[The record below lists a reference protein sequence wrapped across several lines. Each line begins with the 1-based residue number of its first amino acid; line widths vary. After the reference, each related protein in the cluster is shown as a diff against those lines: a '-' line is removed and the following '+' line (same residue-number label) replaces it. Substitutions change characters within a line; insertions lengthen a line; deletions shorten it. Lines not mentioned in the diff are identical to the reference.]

1 LGVAQAVTAKRVGPY
16 ELEEELGRGAFGVV
30 YRAHH
35 RDRPEAP
42 LAVKVV
48 ESRGPVDRLLLEPA
62 LLAKLNHPCIVRLE
76 DYFLEGDRLV
86 LAMEYVPGDD
96 LKTCVERGET
106 FGPAAVRELLV
117 QMAAALE
124 TAHAHN
130 VVHRDIKLGNI
141 LVDRTGPR
149 MRFVLTD
156 FGIGRTAEGIQTQ
169 KHAGGTFAFMAPEQ
183 LRGRPCPQSDLWAL
197 GVVAYRLLTG
207 KMPFAG
213 QTLAELSSQI
223 FYATPPPPSKSAAG
237 PVDAE
242 LEAVVFH
249 LLEKSLSERT
259 ASASELLRE
268 LGYAG
273 RAGTVLE
280 RAGREAAAP
289 RVPLDERLRRQVAR
303 YRALV
308 AAVVV
313 LYALTKGFGSGALL
327 LAGVALF
334 YRSQERRA
342 RAGGR
347 GRGAAAAA
355 LALLAASAALQYSG
369 HDLSMA
375 HVLQWVT
382 QRVSLPVAP
391 ARDEGGLRLLVALLL
406 TALVVLAGIAYGLL
420 GLVLPPLGAW
430 YYSALR
436 RQQRTQAMRRAALE
450 SGEGPDRYLATM
462 RGFLDYRFEDVG
474 FHLKYA
480 EALLARGRA
489 REVAVEAKLL
499 LLQDPY
505 NFNGN
510 LLLANAYYALG
521 LHEDCAAVCDAY
533 LAVAG
538 HCFEFGE
545 LRQQC
550 ARQLGGAA

>member
-1 LGVAQAVTAKRVGPY
+1 VAVTVTAKRVGPY
-16 ELEEELGRGAFGVV
+16 ELEKELGRGAFGVV
-30 YRAHH
+30 FRAHH

-48 ESRGPVDRLLLEPA
+48 EGRGPVDRLLLEPA
-62 LLAKLNHPCIVRLE
+62 LLAKLNNPCIVRLE
-76 DYFLEGDRLV
+76 DYFLQGDRLV

-96 LKTCVERGET
+96 LKTCAERGDS
-106 FGPAAVRELLV
+106 FGPAQVRELLV

-141 LVDRTGPR
+141 LVDRSGPR
-149 MRFVLTD
+149 VRFVLTD
-156 FGIGRTAEGIQTQ
+156 FGIGRAAEGIQTQ

-207 KMPFAG
+207 KMPFTG
-213 QTLAELSSQI
+213 QTLAALSSQI
-223 FYATPPPPSKSAAG
+223 FYATPLPPSKCDAGSA
-237 PVDAE
+237 DAE
-242 LEAVVFH
+242 LEAIIYR

-273 RAGTVLE
+273 KADTVLS
-280 RAGREAAAP
+280 RARREAPAP
-289 RVPLDERLRRQVAR
+289 RQPLDEAIRRKIVR
-303 YRALV
+303 YRVLIVAL
-308 AAVVV
+308 VV
-313 LYALTKGFGSGALL
+313 LYALTKGLGSGALL
-327 LAGVALF
+327 LAGLTLF
-334 YRSQERRA
+334 YLAQERRHWTRRRRVWA
-342 RAGGR
+342 
-347 GRGAAAAA
+347 GAAS
-355 LALLAASAALQYSG
+355 LALLAASTVLQSSG
-369 HDLSMA
+369 HDLTS
-375 HVLQWVT
+375 LQ
-382 QRVSLPVAP
+382 LAP
-391 ARDEGGLRLLVALLL
+391 RLAAIGPGAFRGAFGALAAVALVFVTLALALL
-406 TALVVLAGIAYGLL
+406 RVLGIL
-420 GLVLPPLGAW
+420 LPPLAAW

-436 RQQRTQAMRRAALE
+436 RQQRARAMRRAALE
-450 SGEGPDRYLATM
+450 GGDDPNRYLATM
-462 RGFLDYRFEDVG
+462 QGFLDYRFEDVG

-480 EALLARGRA
+480 EALLARGRLK
-489 REVAVEAKLL
+489 EVAVEAQILL
-499 LLQDPY
+499 MQDPY

-521 LHEDCAAVCDAY
+521 LHDDCAAVCDAY

-550 ARQLGGAA
+550 ARRREGGA

>member
-1 LGVAQAVTAKRVGPY
+1 VGVALTVTAKRVGPY
-16 ELEEELGRGAFGVV
+16 ELEKELGRGAFGVV
-30 YRAHH
+30 FRGHH
-35 RDRPEAP
+35 RDRPDVP

-48 ESRGPVDRLLLEPA
+48 EDRGNVDRLMLEPA
-62 LLAKLNHPCIVRLE
+62 LLAKLNHPCVVRLE
-76 DYFLEGDRLV
+76 DYFLQGDRLV

-96 LKTCVERGET
+96 LKACAERGDS
-106 FGPAAVRELLV
+106 FGPSQVRELLV

-130 VVHRDIKLGNI
+130 VVHRDIKLGNV

-149 MRFVLTD
+149 VRFVLTD
-156 FGIGRTAEGIQTQ
+156 FGIGQLAEGIQTQ

-223 FYATPPPPSKSAAG
+223 FYATPAPPSQCGAG

-242 LEAVVFH
+242 LEAVVYH

-259 ASASELLRE
+259 ASAVELLRD

-273 RAGTVLE
+273 KADTVLS
-280 RAGREAAAP
+280 RARREAPAP
-289 RVPLDERLRRQVAR
+289 RLPLEESIRRKVGR
-303 YRALV
+303 YRMLV
-308 AAVVV
+308 VVMVV
-313 LYALTKGFGSGALL
+313 LYALTKGLGSGALL
-327 LAGVALF
+327 LAGLALF
-334 YRSQERRA
+334 YLAQERRHWT
-342 RAGGR
+342 RPHKV
-347 GRGAAAAA
+347 GAVVAS
-355 LALLAASAALQYSG
+355 LALLAASTVLQYSG
-369 HDLSMA
+369 HDLTFLQLVPLLTARGETAGAVRGSLGA
-375 HVLQWVT
+375 FATVVLV
-382 QRVSLPVAP
+382 
-391 ARDEGGLRLLVALLL
+391 LVALVI
-406 TALVVLAGIAYGLL
+406 ALVPLL
-420 GLVLPPLGAW
+420 GILLPPLGAW

-436 RQQRTQAMRRAALE
+436 RHQRTQAMRRAALE
-450 SGEGPDRYLATM
+450 SGDDPDKYLATM

-480 EALLARGRA
+480 EALLARGRVK
-489 REVAVEAKLL
+489 EVAVEAKIL

-521 LHEDCAAVCDAY
+521 LYEDCSAVCDAY

-538 HCFEFGE
+538 YCFEFGE

-550 ARQLGGAA
+550 ARKAEGAA